1 MLDKV
6 SAIYVLFEPS
16 HYSIVRPEG
25 TRGLSGRAKR
35 LIAGYETVVDVS
47 EAKDTLGIC
56 AESIGGV
63 KGAITHKMWRTRGLP
78 TRDCR
83 GGPGR
88 PPRNDREKARHREP
102 QTARGWECR

>member
-1 MLDKV
+1 M
-6 SAIYVLFEPS
+6 SATYVLLDLS
-16 HYSIVRPEG
+16 HYSIVHPEG

-88 PPRNDREKARHREP
+88 PPRNDCGKCCCRERL
-102 QTARGWECR
+102 TAVGGVFCP